1 MEDELNYSLYNY
13 INDNG
18 VLKIDSK
25 DENLHKQ
32 FQCKEEDIIIY
43 QYLVAIDRVDLKA
56 INELY
61 NKKENDFIYNIYK
74 RKLLKQDR
82 INKIINIFLKENVHF
97 KVTSDLLIA
106 LIKNKDIEYLKQ
118 FLKIIYDNSF
128 IIEILSVY
136 KNKVTLSKE
145 KWKEFLSSEIDR
157 KTGINQLNSDG
168 DTPLTFACKK
178 KLYDIVKILIEN
190 GADVNKEN
198 RYGDTPLIIAC
209 KNFN

>member
-82 INKIINIFLKENVHF
+82 INKIINIFF
-97 KVTSDLLIA
+97 KGKCSL
-106 LIKNKDIEYLKQ
+106 
-118 FLKIIYDNSF
+118 
-128 IIEILSVY
+128 
-136 KNKVTLSKE
+136 
-145 KWKEFLSSEIDR
+145 
-157 KTGINQLNSDG
+157 
-168 DTPLTFACKK
+168 
-178 KLYDIVKILIEN
+178 
-190 GADVNKEN
+190 
-198 RYGDTPLIIAC
+198 
-209 KNFN
+209 